1 MLLVLASSPNRLII
15 ITTRFLILI
24 IAWALVVPMSHAIS
38 LDSLLNLP
46 AMGIPVVNYSPEST
60 WEFGAAAQGYFRLP
74 NQERTSIVQLDG
86 TYSLNHQWY
95 INAQGN
101 LYFGI
106 KDSAKPLQDGAST
119 YRLKARGWQLQ
130 FRAGYSDRPANYYG
144 SNNDSI
150 FANQGNMGIGM
161 LRQGKPYDLQRGY
174 LNVQAPIYITP
185 QLAVGPMMDVL
196 VARFRIEDIYTL
208 PDPLVQIGL
217 GAVAQYDT
225 RDNVFYPHQGLFVK
239 LSAAAAWT
247 NKRDIPEG
255 QQASISGLLSADLR
269 HYIPL
274 AKDLVLAWQLKGQF
288 LLPDLNLHITHLT
301 LYPMLPRLG
310 GQDGLRGINSD
321 MFRDDIMM
329 AFQTELRI
337 PLWSIFRATVFA
349 GVGDVYDF
357 HNWHWEVPKV
367 GYGIGLR
374 AAINKAKVNIRFDVA
389 RSNVDPRWNTINA
402 YSFYLTATEA
412 F

>member
-1 MLLVLASSPNRLII
+1 
-15 ITTRFLILI
+15 
-24 IAWALVVPMSHAIS
+24 MSHAIS

-95 INAQGN
+95 INTQGN
-101 LYFGI
+101 LYFGNRESGI
-106 KDSAKPLQDGAST
+106 NNKGSRA
-119 YRLKARGWQLQ
+119 WQLQ
-130 FRAGYSDRPANYYG
+130 FRAGYSNRPATYYG
-144 SNNDSI
+144 TYDDPH

-161 LRQGKPYDLQRGY
+161 LRQGTPYQLQRGY
-174 LNVQAPIYITP
+174 LNVQAPIYLGKHFAI
-185 QLAVGPMMDVL
+185 GPMTDVMI
-196 VARFRIEDIYTL
+196 AKYAIEDIYTTKN
-208 PDPLVQIGL
+208 PLLQIGL
-217 GAVAQYDT
+217 GAVVQYDS
-225 RDNVFYPHQGLFVK
+225 RDNVFYPTRGIFFK
-239 LSAAAAWT
+239 ASAAAAWT
-247 NKRDIPEG
+247 NKIDIPQG
-255 QQASISGLLSADLR
+255 QQATINGLLSADLR
-269 HYIPL
+269 QYISLPH
-274 AKDLVLAWQLKGQF
+274 DLVIAWQLKGQF
-288 LLPDLNLHITHLT
+288 MLSEYFISHLT

-329 AFQTELRI
+329 ALQAELRI
-337 PLWSIFRATVFA
+337 PIWSIFRATVFA

-367 GYGIGLR
+367 SYGLGLR

-389 RSNVDPRWNTINA
+389 RSNVDPRWNNINA